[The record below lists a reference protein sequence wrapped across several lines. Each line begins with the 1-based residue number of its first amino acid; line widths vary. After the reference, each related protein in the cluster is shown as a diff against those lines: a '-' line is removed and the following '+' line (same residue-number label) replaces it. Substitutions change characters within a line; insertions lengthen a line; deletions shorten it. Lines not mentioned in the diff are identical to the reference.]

1 MSDLDPIL
9 LLQVLPLAIGAALS
23 PSVLIVQILVL
34 AAGPKGLQRAWALA
48 VGLTAA
54 LVLLGFVG
62 YTLLSMLPDVSLG
75 RPSVA
80 LAGGEIV
87 AGLVLLVIALV
98 THRRPPRDD
107 DHHSSTG
114 TRFAHMSPW
123 MLVPVGFFWQFTEL
137 NTLALYLPAI
147 HIVTNADAADLTK
160 LLALV
165 LVVVVTSAAWLGPPL
180 AVTLRGERA
189 ERRLQ
194 SLHGWLERNDR
205 RITIGVCV
213 AFGAG
218 LLLLGSVEMVQ
229 LARG

>member
-23 PSVLIVQILVL
+23 PSVLLVQILVL
-34 AAGPKGLQRAWALA
+34 ASGPKGLARAWALA

-62 YTLLSMLPDVSLG
+62 YTLLSMLPDVNIG
-75 RPSVA
+75 RPSVP
-80 LAGGEIV
+80 LAAGEIV
-87 AGLVLLVIALV
+87 AGLVLLAVALV

-114 TRFAHMSPW
+114 SRFAQMSPW
-123 MLVPVGFFWQFTEL
+123 VLVPVGFFWQFTEL

-147 HIVTNADAADLTK
+147 HIITNAAAADVTK
-160 LLALV
+160 ILALV
-165 LVVVVTSAAWLGPPL
+165 LVVVVTSSSWLLPPL
-180 AVTLRGERA
+180 AVTLRGDRA
-189 ERRLQ
+189 QRRLAA
-194 SLHGWLERNDR
+194 LHGWLNHNER

-213 AFGAG
+213 VFGAG
-218 LLLLGSVEMVQ
+218 LLVLGVVELFR
-229 LARG
+229 LATA